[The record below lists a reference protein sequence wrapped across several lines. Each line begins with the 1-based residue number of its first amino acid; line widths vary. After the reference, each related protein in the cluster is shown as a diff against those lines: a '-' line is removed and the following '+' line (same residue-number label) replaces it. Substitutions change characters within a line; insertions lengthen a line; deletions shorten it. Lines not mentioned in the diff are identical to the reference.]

1 MSDELRVAIEAAKK
15 GAEYALKFFGK
26 KLTIDKKN
34 DNTVVTKVDKDTE
47 SLIKNII
54 KKEYPDAKFV
64 GEETGGI
71 PTKGT
76 FWTIDPIDGT
86 RYFARNTPLWA
97 TLISLI
103 IDGKPVIGVSN
114 VPCLK
119 ELICAEKGKGT
130 FSNNQKV
137 TVSTISAL
145 KDSILMFGSLRF
157 FKEKIH
163 PTLRF
168 VEACATVRSLVS
180 PYEFHL
186 LASGRCEIILDVY
199 GKIWDIAPFK
209 VIIEEAGGKV
219 ANWHG
224 EPWTIDDK
232 GCIATNGIL
241 HSKVMEV
248 INRTA

>member
-1 MSDELRVAIEAAKK
+1 MSNELKVAIEATKK
-15 GAEYALKFFGK
+15 GAEYAIRFFGK
-26 KLTIDKKN
+26 NLTVGKKS
-34 DNTVVTKVDKDTE
+34 DNTVFTQVDKDTE

-54 KKEYPDAKFV
+54 KNEYPDAKFV

-71 PTKGT
+71 PNKGT

-86 RYFARNTPLWA
+86 RYFTRKTPLWA

-103 IDGKPVIGVSN
+103 TDGKPVIGVSN
-114 VPCLK
+114 IPCLN
-119 ELICAEKGKGT
+119 ELIFAEKGKGT
-130 FSNNQKV
+130 FINNKKV
-137 TVSTISAL
+137 TASTISTL

-157 FKEKIH
+157 FKEKIF
-163 PTLRF
+163 PTLRL
-168 VEACATVRSLVS
+168 VEACASARSLVS

-219 ANWHG
+219 ANWNG
-224 EPWTIDDK
+224 NPWTIDDK
-232 GCIATNGIL
+232 GCIATNSIL
-241 HSKVMEV
+241 HDKVMDI
-248 INRTA
+248 INKTS